1 MTKKNSIELYKDYV
15 KNNWNRKDLFVKLI
29 EEFNIKSILYPGSY
43 IHITPSFLVSKV
55 TYVDT
60 DKKAIKFFKDES
72 VYSFIDSNK
81 TYTES
86 SEAKFYPINYY
97 KKFEDSYGEYDLLVS
112 QYAGFISEACK
123 PYLRIGGILVANN
136 SHGDAGLAQ
145 LDNDYELV
153 AVANQKGDVWKIS
166 TANLSD
172 YFVLKKE
179 LLITKEFLQTKGR
192 GLGYKKTA
200 NAYIF
205 KRLK

>member
-1 MTKKNSIELYKDYV
+1 MTKKNSIELYEDYV

-29 EEFNIKSILYPGSY
+29 ERFNIKSILYPGSY
-43 IHITPSFLVSKV
+43 IHITPSFLLPKV

-72 VYSFIDSNK
+72 VYAFIDTQK
-81 TYTES
+81 IYTES

-97 KKFEDSYGEYDLLVS
+97 KKFEDSYGKYDLLVS

-123 PYLRIGGILVANN
+123 FYLRIGGILVANN

-145 LDNDYELV
+145 LDSDYKLIG
-153 AVANQKGDVWKIS
+153 VANQKDDVWTIS
-166 TANLSD
+166 NKNLDD

-179 LLITKEFLQTKGR
+179 LPITKEFLKTKGR

-200 NAYIF
+200 NAYIL
-205 KRLK
+205 KRIK